1 MASEITL
8 GELGG
13 RPAAEYPDGMSASTP
28 IGERLRAI
36 RGAAGITQSALAERL
51 GFESQSSISM
61 IETGA
66 RQPDLDLIERWAE
79 ACGVEARLL
88 FGPPPADREL
98 QGALQALLDLPP
110 DGPARA
116 ALLGH
121 LQAWATLAGRGGP
134 R

>member
-1 MASEITL
+1 
-8 GELGG
+8 
-13 RPAAEYPDGMSASTP
+13 MSAPNP

-36 RGAAGITQSALAERL
+36 RGAAGFTQAALAERL

-66 RQPDLDLIERWAE
+66 RQPDLELIERWAQ

-88 FGPPPADREL
+88 FAPPLADREL
-98 QGALQALLDLPP
+98 HGALQALLDAPP
-110 DGPARA
+110 DGAARE
-116 ALLGH
+116 ALLRH
-121 LQAWATLAGRGGP
+121 LQAWATLAGRGGA